1 MKEIYLDNSATTRPF
16 ENVVCSMEETLD
28 FLYGNP
34 SSLHTKGFESER
46 LLKKS
51 RKIIANSLGKKE
63 STITFN
69 SGGTEGDNNV
79 LQCVARDRRR
89 VGKTIITTQVEHP
102 AILETCKFLEK
113 EGFNIIK
120 VSVDEYCNP
129 NLDELQSYLSKD
141 VILISAMAVNNEV
154 GTIFPIKKINEIK
167 GDALFHSDAVQA
179 YGKLDMNGFEG
190 DFLTASGHKIHG
202 PKGIGFL
209 YKKSGVRLSPLIYG
223 GNQESGY
230 RSGTENVPGIV
241 GMAKATELIVP
252 NIQENYEKV
261 KMLWRRLKKGVLDI
275 GDVIIN
281 SPDNCTPYILNAS
294 FMGTRG
300 EVILH
305 RLESKGIFVSTGSAC
320 SSNKNSKSHV
330 LKAMGKTDKEIEG
343 AIRFSLSIQNTAE
356 EIDAVLTVLEDA
368 VKKFRKLGSFL
379 LRLNIDDE

>member
-46 LLKKS
+46 VLKKS

-79 LQCVARDRRR
+79 LQSVARDRRR
-89 VGKTIITTQVEHP
+89 IGKTIITTEVEHP

-113 EGFNIIK
+113 EGFNIFK

-129 NLDELQSYLSKD
+129 NLDELQSYISKD

-261 KMLWRRLKKGVLDI
+261 KMLWRRLKKGILDI

-281 SPDNCTPYILNAS
+281 SPNNCTPYILNAS

-368 VKKFRKLGSFL
+368 VKKFRKLGSF
-379 LRLNIDDE
+379 

>member
-46 LLKKS
+46 VLKKS

-89 VGKTIITTQVEHP
+89 VGKTIITTEVEHP

-261 KMLWRRLKKGVLDI
+261 KMLWRRLKKGILDI

-281 SPDNCTPYILNAS
+281 SPNNCTPYILNAS

-368 VKKFRKLGSFL
+368 VKKFRKLGSF
-379 LRLNIDDE
+379 

>member
-1 MKEIYLDNSATTRPF
+1 MKEVYLDNSATTRPF

-261 KMLWRRLKKGVLDI
+261 KMLWRRLKKGILDI

-368 VKKFRKLGSFL
+368 VKKFRKLGSF
-379 LRLNIDDE
+379 

>member
-1 MKEIYLDNSATTRPF
+1 MKEVYLDNSATTRPF
-16 ENVVCSMEETLD
+16 ENVVCAMEETLD

-129 NLDELQSYLSKD
+129 NLDELQSYISKD

-261 KMLWRRLKKGVLDI
+261 KMLWRRLKKGILDI

-281 SPDNCTPYILNAS
+281 SPNNCTPYILNAS

-368 VKKFRKLGSFL
+368 VKKFRKLGSF
-379 LRLNIDDE
+379 

>member
-1 MKEIYLDNSATTRPF
+1 MKEVYLDNSATTRPF

-89 VGKTIITTQVEHP
+89 VGKTIITTEVEHP

-190 DFLTASGHKIHG
+190 DCLTASGHKIHG

-368 VKKFRKLGSFL
+368 VKKFRKLGSF
-379 LRLNIDDE
+379 

>member
-46 LLKKS
+46 VLKKS

-79 LQCVARDRRR
+79 LQSVARDRRR
-89 VGKTIITTQVEHP
+89 IGKTIITTEVEHP

-113 EGFNIIK
+113 EGFNIFK

-129 NLDELQSYLSKD
+129 NLDELQSYISKD

-241 GMAKATELIVP
+241 GMAKASELIAP
-252 NIQENYEKV
+252 NIQENYEKA

-368 VKKFRKLGSFL
+368 VKKFRKLGSF
-379 LRLNIDDE
+379 

>member
-1 MKEIYLDNSATTRPF
+1 MKEVYLDNSATTKPF
-16 ENVVCSMEETLD
+16 EDVVCAMEETLD

-89 VGKTIITTQVEHP
+89 VGKTIITTEVEHQ

-129 NLDELQSYLSKD
+129 NLDELQSYISKD

-343 AIRFSLSIQNTAE
+343 AIRFSLSIQNTDE

-368 VKKFRKLGSFL
+368 VKKFRKLGSF
-379 LRLNIDDE
+379 

>member
-16 ENVVCSMEETLD
+16 EDVVCAMEETLD

-63 STITFN
+63 SAITFN

-89 VGKTIITTQVEHP
+89 VGKTIITTEVEHP

-202 PKGIGFL
+202 PKGVGFL

-368 VKKFRKLGSFL
+368 VKKFRKLGSF
-379 LRLNIDDE
+379 

>member
-1 MKEIYLDNSATTRPF
+1 MKEIYLDNSATTKPF
-16 ENVVCSMEETLD
+16 EDVVCAMEETLD

-89 VGKTIITTQVEHP
+89 VGKTIITTEVEHP

-209 YKKSGVRLSPLIYG
+209 YKKSAVRLSPLIYG

-368 VKKFRKLGSFL
+368 VKKFRKLGSF
-379 LRLNIDDE
+379 

>member
-89 VGKTIITTQVEHP
+89 VGKTIITTEVEHP

-129 NLDELQSYLSKD
+129 NLDELQSYISKD

-261 KMLWRRLKKGVLDI
+261 KMLWRRLKKGILDI

-368 VKKFRKLGSFL
+368 VKKFRKLGSF
-379 LRLNIDDE
+379 

>member
-46 LLKKS
+46 VLKKS
-51 RKIIANSLGKKE
+51 RNIIANSLGEKE

-89 VGKTIITTQVEHP
+89 VGKTIITTEVEHP

-261 KMLWRRLKKGVLDI
+261 KMLWRRLKKGILDI

-281 SPDNCTPYILNAS
+281 SPNNCTPYILNAS

-368 VKKFRKLGSFL
+368 VKKFRKLGSF
-379 LRLNIDDE
+379 

>member
-1 MKEIYLDNSATTRPF
+1 MKEIYLDNSATTKPF
-16 ENVVCSMEETLD
+16 EDVVCAMDETLD

-51 RKIIANSLGKKE
+51 RKTIANSLGEKE

-89 VGKTIITTQVEHP
+89 VGKTIITTEVEHP

-368 VKKFRKLGSFL
+368 VKKFRKLGSF
-379 LRLNIDDE
+379 

>member
-1 MKEIYLDNSATTRPF
+1 MKEVYLDNSATTRPF
-16 ENVVCSMEETLD
+16 ENVVCAMEETLD

-89 VGKTIITTQVEHP
+89 VGKTIITTEVEHP

-281 SPDNCTPYILNAS
+281 SPNNCTPYILNAS

-368 VKKFRKLGSFL
+368 VKKFRKLGSF
-379 LRLNIDDE
+379 

>member
-1 MKEIYLDNSATTRPF
+1 MKEVYLDNSATTKPF
-16 ENVVCSMEETLD
+16 EDVVCAMEETLD

-89 VGKTIITTQVEHP
+89 VGKTIITTEVEHP

-129 NLDELQSYLSKD
+129 NLDELQSYISKD

-261 KMLWRRLKKGVLDI
+261 NMLWRRLKKGILDI

-281 SPDNCTPYILNAS
+281 SPNNCTPYILNAS

-368 VKKFRKLGSFL
+368 VKKFRKLGSF
-379 LRLNIDDE
+379 

>member
-1 MKEIYLDNSATTRPF
+1 M
-16 ENVVCSMEETLD
+16 
-28 FLYGNP
+28 
-34 SSLHTKGFESER
+34 
-46 LLKKS
+46 
-51 RKIIANSLGKKE
+51 
-63 STITFN
+63 
-69 SGGTEGDNNV
+69 
-79 LQCVARDRRR
+79 QCVARDRRR
-89 VGKTIITTQVEHP
+89 VGKTIITTEVEHP

-129 NLDELQSYLSKD
+129 NLDELQSYISKD

-202 PKGIGFL
+202 PKGVGFL

-261 KMLWRRLKKGVLDI
+261 KMLWRRLKKGILDI

-281 SPDNCTPYILNAS
+281 SPNNCTPYILNAS

-368 VKKFRKLGSFL
+368 VKKFRKLGSF
-379 LRLNIDDE
+379 

>member
-1 MKEIYLDNSATTRPF
+1 MKEVYLDNSATTRPF
-16 ENVVCSMEETLD
+16 EDVVCSMEETLD

-46 LLKKS
+46 VLKKS

-89 VGKTIITTQVEHP
+89 VGKTIITTEVEHP

-154 GTIFPIKKINEIK
+154 GTMFPIKKINEIK

-305 RLESKGIFVSTGSAC
+305 RLESNGIFVSTGSAC

-368 VKKFRKLGSFL
+368 VKKFRKLGSF
-379 LRLNIDDE
+379 

>member
-1 MKEIYLDNSATTRPF
+1 MKEVYLDNSATTRPF
-16 ENVVCSMEETLD
+16 ENVVCAMEETLD

-89 VGKTIITTQVEHP
+89 VGKTIITTEVEHP

-275 GDVIIN
+275 GDVTIN

-368 VKKFRKLGSFL
+368 VKKFRKLGSF
-379 LRLNIDDE
+379 

>member
-1 MKEIYLDNSATTRPF
+1 MKEVYLDNSATTRPF
-16 ENVVCSMEETLD
+16 ENVVCAMEETLD

-89 VGKTIITTQVEHP
+89 VGKTIITTEVEHP

-129 NLDELQSYLSKD
+129 NLDELQSYISKD

-368 VKKFRKLGSFL
+368 VKKFRKLGSF
-379 LRLNIDDE
+379 

>member
-1 MKEIYLDNSATTRPF
+1 MKEVYLDNSATTRPF

-89 VGKTIITTQVEHP
+89 VGKTIITTEVEHP

-356 EIDAVLTVLEDA
+356 EIDAVLTVLVDA
-368 VKKFRKLGSFL
+368 VKKFRKLGSF
-379 LRLNIDDE
+379 

>member
-1 MKEIYLDNSATTRPF
+1 MKEVYLDNSATTKPF
-16 ENVVCSMEETLD
+16 EDVVCAMEETLD

-89 VGKTIITTQVEHP
+89 VGKTIITTEVEHP

-129 NLDELQSYLSKD
+129 NLDELQSYISKD

-261 KMLWRRLKKGVLDI
+261 KMLWRRLKKGILDI

-281 SPDNCTPYILNAS
+281 SPNNCTPYILNAS

-356 EIDAVLTVLEDA
+356 GVDAVLTVLEDA
-368 VKKFRKLGSFL
+368 VKKFSKLGSF
-379 LRLNIDDE
+379 

>member
-1 MKEIYLDNSATTRPF
+1 MKEVYLDNSATTKPF
-16 ENVVCSMEETLD
+16 EDVVCAMEETLD

-46 LLKKS
+46 VLKKS

-89 VGKTIITTQVEHP
+89 VGKTIITTEVEHP

-223 GNQESGY
+223 GNHESGY

-368 VKKFRKLGSFL
+368 VKKFRKLGSF
-379 LRLNIDDE
+379 

>member
-46 LLKKS
+46 VLKKS

-261 KMLWRRLKKGVLDI
+261 KMLWRRLKKGVLNI

-281 SPDNCTPYILNAS
+281 SPDNCTPYVLNAS

-368 VKKFRKLGSFL
+368 VKKFRKLGSF
-379 LRLNIDDE
+379 

>member
-16 ENVVCSMEETLD
+16 ENVVYSMEETFD

-46 LLKKS
+46 VLKES

-89 VGKTIITTQVEHP
+89 VGKTIITTEVEHP

-120 VSVDEYCNP
+120 VSVDENCNP

-154 GTIFPIKKINEIK
+154 GTIFPIKKINELK

-190 DFLTASGHKIHG
+190 DFLTVSGHKIHG

-261 KMLWRRLKKGVLDI
+261 NMLWRRLKKGVLDI

-356 EIDAVLTVLEDA
+356 EIDAVLTVLEDV
-368 VKKFRKLGSFL
+368 VKKFRKLGSF
-379 LRLNIDDE
+379 

>member
-1 MKEIYLDNSATTRPF
+1 MKEVYLDNSATTKPF
-16 ENVVCSMEETLD
+16 EDVVCAMEETLD

-51 RKIIANSLGKKE
+51 RKIIANSLGEKE

-89 VGKTIITTQVEHP
+89 VGKTIITTEVEHP

-261 KMLWRRLKKGVLDI
+261 KMLWRRLKKGDLDI

-368 VKKFRKLGSFL
+368 VKKFRKLGSF
-379 LRLNIDDE
+379 

>member
-46 LLKKS
+46 VLKKS

-129 NLDELQSYLSKD
+129 NLDELQSYISKD

-261 KMLWRRLKKGVLDI
+261 KMLWRRLKKGILDI

-281 SPDNCTPYILNAS
+281 SPNNCTPYILNAS

-368 VKKFRKLGSFL
+368 VKKFRKLGSF
-379 LRLNIDDE
+379 

>member
-1 MKEIYLDNSATTRPF
+1 MKEVYLDNSATTRPF

-89 VGKTIITTQVEHP
+89 VGKTIITTEVEHP

-129 NLDELQSYLSKD
+129 NLDELQSYISKD

-179 YGKLDMNGFEG
+179 YGKLDMNGFAG

-261 KMLWRRLKKGVLDI
+261 KMLWRRLKKGILDI

-368 VKKFRKLGSFL
+368 VKKFRKLGSF
-379 LRLNIDDE
+379 

>member
-1 MKEIYLDNSATTRPF
+1 MKEVYLDNSATTKPF
-16 ENVVCSMEETLD
+16 EDVVCAMEETLD

-209 YKKSGVRLSPLIYG
+209 YKKSAVRLSPLIYG

-261 KMLWRRLKKGVLDI
+261 KMLWRRLKKGVIDI

-368 VKKFRKLGSFL
+368 VKKFRKLGSF
-379 LRLNIDDE
+379 

>member
-1 MKEIYLDNSATTRPF
+1 MKEVYLDNSATTRPF
-16 ENVVCSMEETLD
+16 EDVVCSMEETLD

-46 LLKKS
+46 VLKKS

-89 VGKTIITTQVEHP
+89 VGKTIITTEVEHP

-154 GTIFPIKKINEIK
+154 GTMFPIKKINEIK
-167 GDALFHSDAVQA
+167 GGALFHSDAVQA

-209 YKKSGVRLSPLIYG
+209 YKKSGLRLSPLIYG

-368 VKKFRKLGSFL
+368 VKKFRKLGSF
-379 LRLNIDDE
+379 

>member
-51 RKIIANSLGKKE
+51 RKIIANRIEKKE

-89 VGKTIITTQVEHP
+89 VGKTIITTEVEHP

-129 NLDELQSYLSKD
+129 NLDELQSYISKD

-261 KMLWRRLKKGVLDI
+261 KMLWRRLKKGVLNI

-281 SPDNCTPYILNAS
+281 SPDNCTPYVLNAS

-368 VKKFRKLGSFL
+368 VKKFRKLGSF
-379 LRLNIDDE
+379 

>member
-1 MKEIYLDNSATTRPF
+1 MKEVYLDNSATTKPF
-16 ENVVCSMEETLD
+16 EDVVCAMEETLD

-63 STITFN
+63 NTITFN
-69 SGGTEGDNNV
+69 SGGTESDNNV

-89 VGKTIITTQVEHP
+89 VGKTIITTEVEHP

-261 KMLWRRLKKGVLDI
+261 KMLWRRLKKGILDI

-368 VKKFRKLGSFL
+368 VKKFRKLGSF
-379 LRLNIDDE
+379 

>member
-46 LLKKS
+46 VLKKS

-89 VGKTIITTQVEHP
+89 VGKTIITTEVEHP

-190 DFLTASGHKIHG
+190 DFLNASGHKIHG

-305 RLESKGIFVSTGSAC
+305 RLESKGIFISTGSAC

-368 VKKFRKLGSFL
+368 VKKFRKLGSF
-379 LRLNIDDE
+379 

>member
-1 MKEIYLDNSATTRPF
+1 MKEVYLDNSATTRPF

-46 LLKKS
+46 VLKKS

-89 VGKTIITTQVEHP
+89 VGKTIITTEVEHP

-368 VKKFRKLGSFL
+368 VKKFRKLGSF
-379 LRLNIDDE
+379 

>member
-46 LLKKS
+46 VLKKS

-89 VGKTIITTQVEHP
+89 VGKTIITTEVEHP

-129 NLDELQSYLSKD
+129 NLDELQSYISKD

-202 PKGIGFL
+202 PKGVGFL

-368 VKKFRKLGSFL
+368 VKKFRKLGSF
-379 LRLNIDDE
+379 

>member
-46 LLKKS
+46 LLKNS

-89 VGKTIITTQVEHP
+89 IGKTIITTEVEHP

-113 EGFNIIK
+113 EGFNINK

-129 NLDELQSYLSKD
+129 NLDELQSYISKD

-241 GMAKATELIVP
+241 GIAKATELIAP
-252 NIQENYEKV
+252 NIQENYEKT

-294 FMGTRG
+294 FIGTRG

-305 RLESKGIFVSTGSAC
+305 RLESEGIFVSTGSAC

-368 VKKFRKLGSFL
+368 VKKFRKLGSF
-379 LRLNIDDE
+379 

>member
-1 MKEIYLDNSATTRPF
+1 MKEVYLDNSATTRPF

-89 VGKTIITTQVEHP
+89 VGKTIITTEVEHP

-368 VKKFRKLGSFL
+368 VKKFRKLGSF
-379 LRLNIDDE
+379 